1 MRIILYQSIIIII
14 NMTTECDC
22 PICLEPIHLLNR
34 ATTECGHVFHCSCLL
49 QHAARNH
56 VSCPYCRTQLI
67 EEQEQEEE
75 VDEEPIIRLPRMPIG
90 ITDDSLITFRAFLA
104 DEVAEEQQDEEVED
118 NVEVEDEGPDP
129 SYIVRR
135 LFAWGF
141 TVEDFVQDIILRSVH
156 QGYARH
162 KPAWI
167 KKSSCLFGKIR
178 AILWSTPR
186 TRT

>member
-1 MRIILYQSIIIII
+1 MA
-14 NMTTECDC
+14 TECDC

-34 ATTECGHVFHCSCLL
+34 ATTACGHVFHCSCLL

-67 EEQEQEEE
+67 EEQEEQEEE
-75 VDEEPIIRLPRMPIG
+75 EEQEQEQEEEPIIRLPRMPIG
-90 ITDDSLITFRAFLA
+90 ITDDSLTSFRIFMNG
-104 DEVAEEQQDEEVED
+104 EEQQEDEVED
-118 NVEVEDEGPDP
+118 QEVEDQEVEGPDP
-129 SYIVRR
+129 SYIARR

-141 TVEDFVQDIILRSVH
+141 TVEDFVQDIILRSLH

-167 KKSSCLFGKIR
+167 KNSSCLFGKIR
-178 AILWSTPR
+178 SILWSTR